1 MAKANESLVEAKAR
15 KRSGFFAFFAESW
28 RELRRVRWPKRREIV
43 LYTAASL
50 VLCVILG
57 LLIWGFDIGVSRL
70 LTFIGVV

>member
-1 MAKANESLVEAKAR
+1 MAKANERLVEAKTR
-15 KRSGFFAFFAESW
+15 HRSGFFAFFAESW
-28 RELRRVRWPKRREIV
+28 RELRRVRWPKRRDIV

-57 LLIWGFDIGVSRL
+57 LFVWGFDIGVSRL